1 MIDVYAA
8 LAKSHPQA
16 RMILTVHDELLFE
29 APKDQAEDIAA
40 VVKDKMSN
48 AVKLNVPLDVD
59 AGIGENWTEAK
70 G

>member
-1 MIDVYAA
+1 V
-8 LAKSHPQA
+8 S
-16 RMILTVHDELLFE
+16 EL
-29 APKDQAEDIAA
+29 
-40 VVKDKMSN
+40 VKEKMSK